1 MKSET
6 SKSKDILAPYCTG
19 IGMDV
24 GYGGEKVVPTAWAF
38 DLPNPYT
45 CVGEER
51 QQLRGDCRKFPFLC
65 DYALDYIYS
74 SHVLEDFTYGE
85 LEDIIAEWR
94 RVLKLGGLLITNC
107 PDQKKFLEH
116 CQKTGQGINEAHK
129 EPNFSLENFKYRVI
143 NRCGDWE
150 VVYEQ
155 DNFDDYSWLQ
165 VLRKK

>member
-85 LEDIIAEWR
+85 LEDIIFFGSKSYTWYLYSNSRGWR
-94 RVLKLGGLLITNC
+94 DI
-107 PDQKKFLEH
+107 
-116 CQKTGQGINEAHK
+116 I
-129 EPNFSLENFKYRVI
+129 
-143 NRCGDWE
+143 
-150 VVYEQ
+150 
-155 DNFDDYSWLQ
+155 WLQ
-165 VLRKK
+165 YRKQW